1 MPSQL
6 DVFFAPTSVAVI
18 GVSRTPGKIGYTILE
33 NLKATFQGKIY
44 PVNPNTNEILGLA
57 CFPSVLEIAE
67 PIDLAII
74 IVPTAIVEQTLAECV
89 KKKIKGAIIISA
101 GFAEVGNKNS
111 EDVIKK
117 FAEKILIIGPNCLG
131 TVSGGRFNNLFLQRE
146 RFKLPPDG
154 LISFICQSG
163 AVGSALLDSLAMGG
177 IGISKFVSYGNAAGL
192 DEIDFLEYFGK
203 DVGTR
208 AIAVYVE
215 SIRDGKRFVE
225 AAKRITPTKPIIVL
239 KAGRTEKGNEAVVS
253 HTGALAGP
261 AEVFSA
267 AFRQAGVV
275 EVKSLEELFDF
286 AKVLATQPALKSNK
300 LAIVTNG
307 GGFGVLATDA
317 ADSAGFAL
325 PAFGKEPERKL
336 REFLPAHVNVK
347 NPLDLTGDSN
357 SERFQKSVGIVMKD
371 KEIAGA
377 VLIPLL
383 QTTNLDDSIIPVMQD
398 AKLFG
403 KPFVVCAMGSD
414 YTFKTARKLEAI
426 GIPVYPTPE
435 RAVKALS
442 ALWNYK
448 KEKALVKAEVAAEK
462 KVEPAKKKPAAKA
475 KKRKR

>member
-6 DVFFAPTSVAVI
+6 DVFFSPQSVAVI
-18 GVSRTPGKIGYTILE
+18 GASRTPGKIGHTILE
-33 NLKATFQGKIY
+33 NLKQSFQGKIY

-67 PIDLAII
+67 PIDLAVIV
-74 IVPTAIVEQTLAECV
+74 VPTAIVEQTLAECV

-101 GFAEVGNKNS
+101 GFAEVGDKKS

-131 TVSGGRFNNLFLQRE
+131 TVSSGRFNNLFLQKE

-154 LISFICQSG
+154 LISFVCQSG

-215 SIRDGKRFVE
+215 SIKDGKRFVDV
-225 AAKRITPTKPIIVL
+225 AKRITPTKPIVVL
-239 KAGRTEKGNEAVVS
+239 KAGGTSKGNEAVIS

-286 AKVLATQPALKSNK
+286 AKVLASQPVLKSNK
-300 LAIVTNG
+300 IAIITNG
-307 GGFGVLATDA
+307 GGFGVLATDSA
-317 ADSAGFAL
+317 AAAGFEL
-325 PAFGKEPERKL
+325 PTFSKEPERKL

-347 NPLDLTGDSN
+347 NPLDLTGDTN
-357 SERFQKSVGIVMKD
+357 SERFRKAIEIVMKD
-371 KEIAGA
+371 KEVGGA
-377 VLIPLL
+377 IFITLL
-383 QTTNLDDSIIPVMQD
+383 QTSSLDDSVIPALQD

-403 KPFVVCAMGSD
+403 KPFVVCALGSE
-414 YTFKTARKLEAI
+414 YTFKTGRKLEAI

-448 KEKALVKAEVAAEK
+448 KEKALIKAEVAAEK
-462 KVEPAKKKPAAKA
+462 KVEKKPATKAKKK
-475 KKRKR
+475 KR